1 MSRHRARAIVPAGAG
16 LALFAAF
23 LARTTPA
30 GAYTIASAIS
40 SGCHERI
47 TTDALRAVRAQ
58 FATAA
63 PIPADRN
70 ERALIDDLEFAVPS
84 DLDDLAGATLLI
96 GVRDNDL
103 KGRQSNDVTELAL
116 VHGDPALQREHCLRS
131 TGDDEPDGSQAAVAS
146 CRDFIRERIGQAIDG
161 LDAGGAPD
169 PTNRTSLSIYLALR
183 HGVDAPL
190 PTYYLR
196 IGQAIHALEDSF
208 SHTYRTSD
216 GTRITT
222 VVNWVDEANGTLDE
236 RRDGPPHASDLDRCD
251 DADDLR
257 AGKRALATEAA
268 TALLLATLDPTIDNT
283 QKTAAAEAVLDQY
296 LGYEPGCTFD
306 NGWCQA
312 PERKYGNSQG
322 IGCSVGGGAPRAA
335 LPLAAGALALALAI
349 AGSRLRRRARA
360 QALAIAVAWLAAASL
375 PGLARAAAPPPGPS
389 DGAEGIAEPEKP
401 GAPPP
406 ANAVS
411 ARAWGGY
418 LGGSG
423 SLDNGALAIA
433 AGARWRVSRHWTLG
447 LDGEWNPWFAVNGAS
462 SIRAGAFNGYATV
475 IARVPLAYQRF
486 DLRASGNL
494 GVSTLLIDLYGAPRG
509 STGLF
514 AGLSPL
520 GVEWSISRRLI
531 LVVSP
536 LGYAVP
542 IPQLHGAPFAF
553 PQYRATVG
561 LEIYSD

>member
-1 MSRHRARAIVPAGAG
+1 
-16 LALFAAF
+16 
-23 LARTTPA
+23 
-30 GAYTIASAIS
+30 
-40 SGCHERI
+40 
-47 TTDALRAVRAQ
+47 
-58 FATAA
+58 
-63 PIPADRN
+63 
-70 ERALIDDLEFAVPS
+70 
-84 DLDDLAGATLLI
+84 
-96 GVRDNDL
+96 
-103 KGRQSNDVTELAL
+103 
-116 VHGDPALQREHCLRS
+116 
-131 TGDDEPDGSQAAVAS
+131 
-146 CRDFIRERIGQAIDG
+146 
-161 LDAGGAPD
+161 
-169 PTNRTSLSIYLALR
+169 
-183 HGVDAPL
+183 
-190 PTYYLR
+190 
-196 IGQAIHALEDSF
+196 
-208 SHTYRTSD
+208 
-216 GTRITT
+216 
-222 VVNWVDEANGTLDE
+222 
-236 RRDGPPHASDLDRCD
+236 
-251 DADDLR
+251 
-257 AGKRALATEAA
+257 
-268 TALLLATLDPTIDNT
+268 
-283 QKTAAAEAVLDQY
+283 
-296 LGYEPGCTFD
+296 
-306 NGWCQA
+306 
-312 PERKYGNSQG
+312 
-322 IGCSVGGGAPRAA
+322 
-335 LPLAAGALALALAI
+335 
-349 AGSRLRRRARA
+349 
-360 QALAIAVAWLAAASL
+360 
-375 PGLARAAAPPPGPS
+375 
-389 DGAEGIAEPEKP
+389 
-401 GAPPP
+401 
-406 ANAVS
+406 VS